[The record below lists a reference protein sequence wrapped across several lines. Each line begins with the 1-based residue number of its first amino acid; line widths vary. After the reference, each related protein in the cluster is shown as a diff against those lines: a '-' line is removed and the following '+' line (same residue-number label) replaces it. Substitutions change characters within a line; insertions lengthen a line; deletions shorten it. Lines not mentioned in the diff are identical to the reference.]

1 MFIIFHLGV
10 GKSMTIEAMAKWAE
24 LILLK
29 EDHEVFKPR
38 VLVLAFTGKAA
49 SLIGKK
55 YINYFS
61 FSFFIIMAFVLGGIT
76 LNSGFDLKFGNKH
89 VPLGDKKLAEFRCAL
104 ADLKLIIIDEI
115 SLVKADMLYQI
126 HRRLCEIFPDCAKFP
141 FAKRSVIAV
150 GDLMQVICIVFYF
163 LFF

>member
-1 MFIIFHLGV
+1 
-10 GKSMTIEAMAKWAE
+10 
-24 LILLK
+24 
-29 EDHEVFKPR
+29 
-38 VLVLAFTGKAA
+38 
-49 SLIGKK
+49 
-55 YINYFS
+55 
-61 FSFFIIMAFVLGGIT
+61 MAFVLGGIT

-150 GDLMQVICIVFYF
+150 GDLMQVNFIVLHF
-163 LFF
+163 LFL